1 METQLEIQCIFWWPE
16 LLLFVRDI
24 WTQLQNHFSFWV
36 LLHFVGELSE
46 QVSVDDLIF
55 DGFFFVMSDQFLFM
69 GFFIY
74 CNRPF
79 NGRSVVFWNFGV
91 FGKKVFFG
99 KVLPQLVPNDS
110 DGGIDEN
117 DAVWMWIHM

>member
-1 METQLEIQCIFWWPE
+1 
-16 LLLFVRDI
+16 
-24 WTQLQNHFSFWV
+24 
-36 LLHFVGELSE
+36 
-46 QVSVDDLIF
+46 
-55 DGFFFVMSDQFLFM
+55 M

-79 NGRSVVFWNFGV
+79 NGRSVVFCNFGV

-117 DAVWMWIHM
+117 DAV